1 MGSDLRLTGLASGMD
16 WQPIVEKLLE
26 LEAIPKRRLET
37 QKTENEAKVSDLGVL
52 KSQLD
57 SLKSA
62 AQALQDE
69 SLFNSRSVQ
78 IKTENSGL
86 TANASTGAITGSFSI
101 EVESLASPTEI
112 SSKNRTSQKLA
123 SSINLSDK
131 LSDLPLHSAIT
142 PGTITISS
150 KKIIYVI
157 I

>member
-1 MGSDLRLTGLASGMD
+1 M
-16 WQPIVEKLLE
+16 
-26 LEAIPKRRLET
+26 
-37 QKTENEAKVSDLGVL
+37 L

-123 SSINLSDK
+123 EARLICLINLVICHFTLLLLLELSLFPAK
-131 LSDLPLHSAIT
+131 LTRLTQQTLPFKS
-142 PGTITISS
+142 
-150 KKIIYVI
+150 
-157 I
+157 